1 MHTGA
6 AGTEDTTAED
16 HDPAGPGGDG
26 TGRATAST
34 DAEARGRRRSG
45 RPVVPAWTLRAMAVS
60 AAVLTLAAVAW
71 LTSWV
76 LLRLPLVTFTLAV
89 ALLVAALMAPVS
101 GALRRAGLPAAPSA
115 LLAVLSLVAVLGGIG
130 FLFGFRVAS
139 AMQDLSRPLAAGVDR
154 IRVWAIEGP
163 LHLDPQQVSDI
174 RNQIVNWIYEAA
186 PSPTAGA
193 RMAVSLLG
201 ALLLVAFLVF
211 FFLKDGDTMWSWLLE
226 RVPERRHDQ
235 VDGAGRA
242 AWDTLA
248 HYVRGAVLVA
258 LVDAVGI
265 GVGLLVLGVPLW
277 LSLTLLTFV
286 GAFIP
291 VLGATVSGA
300 VAVLVTLVTNDLTDA
315 VVVLVIVLVVQQVEG
330 NLLQPLI
337 MGRALHL
344 HPAVILVAVTS
355 GGLLLGIPGALLAV
369 PVLAVAYRVLE
380 YVRLHPVRPGG
391 P

>member
-26 TGRATAST
+26 TRRATAST

-115 LLAVLSLVAVLGGIG
+115 LLAVLSLVAVIGGIG

-186 PSPTAGA
+186 PAPPPAPAWPSPCSARSSSSPSWCSSSSRTATPCGPGCWSGFPRGGTTRSTGPAARPGTRSPT
-193 RMAVSLLG
+193 
-201 ALLLVAFLVF
+201 
-211 FFLKDGDTMWSWLLE
+211 T
-226 RVPERRHDQ
+226 
-235 VDGAGRA
+235 
-242 AWDTLA
+242 
-248 HYVRGAVLVA
+248 
-258 LVDAVGI
+258 
-265 GVGLLVLGVPLW
+265 
-277 LSLTLLTFV
+277 
-286 GAFIP
+286 
-291 VLGATVSGA
+291 
-300 VAVLVTLVTNDLTDA
+300 
-315 VVVLVIVLVVQQVEG
+315 
-330 NLLQPLI
+330 
-337 MGRALHL
+337 
-344 HPAVILVAVTS
+344 
-355 GGLLLGIPGALLAV
+355 
-369 PVLAVAYRVLE
+369 
-380 YVRLHPVRPGG
+380 
-391 P
+391 